1 MVALGDA
8 DGYKLAYEAGLHAVA
23 EQASIL
29 RETRDR
35 AGALL
40 SVAAVAGGLA
50 AGLFFTDDRSADI
63 GWLALAGAVLAV
75 AGFSGIVLSTVMI
88 WRPVEGQFVHDAGVI
103 VGSYIEGDPPADLP
117 ELHRELALWLGH
129 QTDFN
134 RHQLS
139 MRLKWFNRG
148 LLFLPVEV
156 VGVIVALG
164 DTAHG

>member
-1 MVALGDA
+1 MAVLGDP

-23 EQASIL
+23 DQASTL

-50 AGLFFTDDRSADI
+50 AGLFFSAERSSDV
-63 GWLALAGAVLAV
+63 GWLGLAGAALAV
-75 AGFSGIVLSTVMI
+75 VGFAGIVLATVMI

-117 ELHRELALWLGH
+117 ELHRELALWLGN
-129 QTDFN
+129 QADLN
-134 RHQLS
+134 RGQLS
-139 MRLKWFNRG
+139 GRLKWFSRG
-148 LLFLPVEV
+148 LLFLPAEV
-156 VGVIVALG
+156 VGVIVVLG
-164 DTAHG
+164 DAARG

>member
-1 MVALGDA
+1 MATSSPT
-8 DGYKLAYEAGLHAVA
+8 KR
-23 EQASIL
+23 ASTPSPSKHRHSAL

-50 AGLFFTDDRSADI
+50 AGLFFTDDRSLSV
-63 GWLALAGAVLAV
+63 GWVALVGAVVAV
-75 AGFSGIVLSTVMI
+75 AGFAGIVLSTVMV

-103 VGSYIEGDPPADLP
+103 VGLYLEGDPPVGLP
-117 ELHRELALWLGH
+117 ALHRELALWLGE
-129 QTDFN
+129 QANSN

-139 MRLKWFNRG
+139 GRLKWFNLG

-164 DTAHG
+164 DAARG